1 MCLQLPLMCVDFLA
15 VGVFQATG
23 MGNKALLFAV
33 LRKIVFEI
41 PALFI
46 LNKIFPLYG
55 LPYAQVTAEILL
67 AGIAGFVLVRLF
79 RKLETRT

>member
-1 MCLQLPLMCVDFLA
+1 MLFRS
-15 VGVFQATG
+15 GVFQATG

-55 LPYAQVTAEILL
+55 MPYAQVTAEVLL

-79 RKLETRT
+79 RKLETRI